1 MTCNARSM
9 PLTRERRDPLTAS
22 PSFSLAVSFSEVPMG
37 DVFASKNRT
46 PVQIGGL
53 LHNYGIA
60 VDGSVLQ
67 APPRQQKNL
76 EIPHAE

>member
-1 MTCNARSM
+1 
-9 PLTRERRDPLTAS
+9 
-22 PSFSLAVSFSEVPMG
+22 MG

-67 APPRQQKNL
+67 APVSSKKIWRS
-76 EIPHAE
+76 HAE